1 MAENDQTKVPGR
13 EVLEFDLLDPKT
25 REDVIKCIQERGKIS
40 IVIEDR
46 GTVSLDRLSTFKQLI
61 D

>member
-40 IVIEDR
+40 VVIEDR
-46 GTVSLDRLSTFKQLI
+46 GTVSLDRLSAFKQLI